1 MAIALVGQ
9 KIGMTR
15 LLSDDGSASSVSVI
29 KIEPNRI
36 VQTKDVDTDG
46 YSAVQVTTGKKTNKK
61 GDAKVGRVSR
71 SLKGHYAKASQEIG
85 LGLWEMRVDDS
96 EVSDMPNLDISFF
109 GTGHFV
115 NVTGQSKGKGFQGG
129 VKRHNFSMQDAT
141 HGNSI
146 SHRAIGSTGQ
156 CQDPGR
162 VFKGKKMAGQMGNA
176 QVTEECLEILRVDNE
191 RNLLLVKGAIPG
203 SKNGFVRVFLS
214 DKKNSINNQIS
225 KQLSENQA
233 LEAETEEAPVV
244 EAETEEAPV
253 VEAETEEAPVVEA
266 ETEEAPVVEAET
278 EEAPVVEAETEEA
291 PVVEAETEE
300 APVVEAESEES
311 KETEA

>member
-9 KIGMTR
+9 KVGMTR
-15 LLSDDGSASSVSVI
+15 LMADDGSAASVSVI

-36 VQTKDVDTDG
+36 VQTKSVDTDG
-46 YSAVQVTTGKKTNKK
+46 YNAVQVTTGKKINKK
-61 GDAKVGRVSR
+61 GEAKIGRVSS

-85 LGLWEMRVDDS
+85 LGLWEMRVSDN
-96 EVSDMPNLDISFF
+96 EVLAMPNLDISFF
-109 GTGHFV
+109 GAGHFV

-146 SHRAIGSTGQ
+146 SHRALGSTGQ
-156 CQDPGR
+156 CQEPGR

-176 QVTEECLEILRVDNE
+176 QVTEECLEILRVDSE

-214 DKKNSINNQIS
+214 DKKNNVNS
-225 KQLSENQA
+225 KVSKELSDKLTA
-233 LEAETEEAPVV
+233 DAIEAEAAIAEAEAAKAAAEAPVEAAAPAEEAAPEEAPK
-244 EAETEEAPV
+244 
-253 VEAETEEAPVVEA
+253 
-266 ETEEAPVVEAET
+266 
-278 EEAPVVEAETEEA
+278 
-291 PVVEAETEE
+291 
-300 APVVEAESEES
+300 AESADAADES
-311 KETEA
+311 KDKESEA